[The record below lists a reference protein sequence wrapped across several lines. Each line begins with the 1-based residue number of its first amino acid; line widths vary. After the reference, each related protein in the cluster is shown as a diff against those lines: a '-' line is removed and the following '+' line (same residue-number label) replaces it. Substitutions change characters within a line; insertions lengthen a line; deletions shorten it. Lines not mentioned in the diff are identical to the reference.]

1 MSNGVA
7 SIALE
12 VKFAADKPM
21 GSFSGYGAVYGNIDE
36 GGDMI
41 TPGAMARSLASW
53 GAKGMLP
60 AMYYNHDRSKGAVGV
75 WEKMAEDQSGLH
87 VEGRIIGLDTD
98 EGKMTYARLREGA
111 IKGMSIGYRVP
122 AGGSKM
128 GTGRTGEPRRWLKAI
143 DLREVSVVDDPM
155 NPLAKLAYLK
165 SAPALILDARGLE
178 AALRDEHK
186 MSIAEAKSLVAVV
199 RRHLRDAGD
208 EHADASRD
216 DEVEALVASLKRA
229 ASILSTKG

>member
-7 SIALE
+7 SIPLE
-12 VKFAADKPM
+12 VKFSPDKPA

-41 TPGAMARSLASW
+41 TPGAAARSLASW
-53 GAKGMLP
+53 SAKGGLP
-60 AMYYNHDRSKGAVGV
+60 SMYYNHDRAKGAVGV
-75 WEKMAEDQSGLH
+75 WDKMSEDQNGLH

-128 GTGRTGEPRRWLKAI
+128 GTGRPGEPRRWLKSI

-165 SAPALILDARGLE
+165 SASALILDARGLE

-208 EHADASRD
+208 DIADASRD

-229 ASILSTKG
+229 ASILLTKG

>member
-1 MSNGVA
+1 
-7 SIALE
+7 
-12 VKFAADKPM
+12 
-21 GSFSGYGAVYGNIDE
+21 
-36 GGDMI
+36 
-41 TPGAMARSLASW
+41 
-53 GAKGMLP
+53 
-60 AMYYNHDRSKGAVGV
+60 
-75 WEKMAEDQSGLH
+75 
-87 VEGRIIGLDTD
+87 
-98 EGKMTYARLREGA
+98 MTYARLREGA

-178 AALRDEHK
+178 AALRDEHE
-186 MSIAEAKSLVAVV
+186 MSIAEAKSLVSVV
-199 RRHLRDAGD
+199 RRHLRDAAD

>member
-1 MSNGVA
+1 MIRIPMTPEGRVQ
-7 SIALE
+7 LE
-12 VKFAADKPM
+12 AELKHLKEVVRRQVVRDIEEARAHGDISENAEYDAAK
-21 GSFSGYGAVYGNIDE
+21 
-36 GGDMI
+36 
-41 TPGAMARSLASW
+41 
-53 GAKGMLP
+53 
-60 AMYYNHDRSKGAVGV
+60 DRQG
-75 WEKMAEDQSGLH
+75 H

-208 EHADASRD
+208 DHADASRD

>member
-7 SIALE
+7 SIPLE
-12 VKFAADKPM
+12 VKFSPDKPA

-53 GAKGMLP
+53 SAKGGLP
-60 AMYYNHDRSKGAVGV
+60 SMYYNHDRAKGAVGV
-75 WEKMAEDQSGLH
+75 WDKMAEDTNGLH

-128 GTGRTGEPRRWLKAI
+128 GTGRPGEPRRWLKAI

-165 SAPALILDARGLE
+165 SAPSLILDARGLE

-208 EHADASRD
+208 DIADASRD